1 MTTLGRWCA
10 AVGALMM
17 IAASVGHADSA
28 PARPTSSA
36 RTSVRLSIDI
46 EGRRGSLGD
55 ATIRRWVRSM
65 VGMAS
70 DYCGRFPVRE
80 LRVNVRLR
88 SGSRV
93 VFGQHF
99 SGRRVD
105 VHVGRNAS
113 LATLED
119 DHVLLHELLHTA
131 LPMLDRRHRWLREGL
146 STYLETMVRA
156 QHGIR
161 NESQVWARWTRSM
174 PMGLPGPHDRGL
186 DRTRSWARVYWGGA
200 LFWLTVDLRL
210 REATQGRQSVRSLV
224 RGVVARGGVATQRW
238 SMRRLLR
245 AARAATGT
253 NVLAQAYRR
262 YALRATPDN
271 LDRVFERLGVTRR
284 GDTVQLTDRAPRAR
298 MRRAMMVY

>member
-1 MTTLGRWCA
+1 M
-10 AVGALMM
+10 
-17 IAASVGHADSA
+17 
-28 PARPTSSA
+28 
-36 RTSVRLSIDI
+36 
-46 EGRRGSLGD
+46 
-55 ATIRRWVRSM
+55 AT
-65 VGMAS
+65 

-80 LRVNVRLR
+80 LRVDVRLR
-88 SGSRV
+88 SGNRV

-99 SGRRVD
+99 SGRRVV
-105 VHVGRNAS
+105 VHVGRDAS
-113 LATLED
+113 YATLED

-131 LPMLDRRHRWLREGL
+131 MPMLDRRHRWFREGL

-161 NESQVWARWTRSM
+161 NERQVWERWTNSM

-224 RGVVARGGVATQRW
+224 RGVVARGGVATRRW

-245 AARAATGT
+245 VARAATGT

-271 LDRVFERLGVTRR
+271 LDRVFRRLGVSRR
-284 GDTVQLTDRAPRAR
+284 GDTVHLSDRAPLAR